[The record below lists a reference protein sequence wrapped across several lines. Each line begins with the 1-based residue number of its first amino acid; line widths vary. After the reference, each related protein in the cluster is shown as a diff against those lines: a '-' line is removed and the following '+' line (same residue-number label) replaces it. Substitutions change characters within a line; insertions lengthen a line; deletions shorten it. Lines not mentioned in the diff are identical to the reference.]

1 MTDSRRR
8 VEADELRSLAFDA
21 MPSEVAVL
29 DADGT
34 ILETNGCWT
43 TFAEDNGIA
52 FHPDMIGQNY
62 LDTCDAAEGDETA
75 TEAASG
81 IRSIIDGE
89 RESFQFEYPC
99 HSPDERRWFMM
110 RALPF
115 EYQGSRCVLVV
126 HTDIT
131 DRREAELAVEERNDQ
146 LTLLT
151 DVLSHDLRN
160 PLNVALGRAELLDGD
175 DEQVAA
181 VRSSLERM
189 NTIVEDAL
197 VLARKTDVE
206 QLSAVDLPTVVRDAW
221 SHVATADATLT
232 VEPIDRIE
240 ADESLLSQL
249 LENLFRNA
257 VEHSSTSPPSHARED
272 AVEHAGSDVTVVVGP
287 LDDASGFFVAD
298 DGPGVPAPDRD
309 EVFEPGYTT
318 NADEGGT
325 GLGLAIVDRIA
336 DAHGWSVRVTDGDD
350 GGARFEFS
358 GVTSA
363 S

>member
-1 MTDSRRR
+1 MTDHPQCVDRG
-8 VEADELRSLAFDA
+8 ELRSHAFEA
-21 MPSEVAVL
+21 FPSQVAVVDRDGVIL
-29 DADGT
+29 D
-34 ILETNGCWT
+34 TNGCWKGY
-43 TFAEDNGIA
+43 AVDNGVAI
-52 FHPDMIGQNY
+52 HPDMVGENY
-62 LDTCDAAEGDETA
+62 LDACDAAAGDGSA
-75 TEAASG
+75 TEAARG
-81 IRSIIDGE
+81 IRSIIEGE

-99 HSPDERRWFMM
+99 HSPDERRWFTM
-110 RALPF
+110 RARRLDD
-115 EYQGSRCVLVV
+115 GSNGQVLVV

-175 DEQVAA
+175 GEQAAA

-189 NTIVEDAL
+189 NTIIEDAL

-206 QLSAVDLPTVVRDAW
+206 RLSAVDLPTVVRDAW
-221 SHVATADATLT
+221 SHVATADAALT
-232 VEPIDRIE
+232 VQQIDRIE

-257 VEHSSTSPPSHARED
+257 VEH
-272 AVEHAGSDVTVVVGP
+272 AGEDVTVVVGP

-298 DGPGVPAPDRD
+298 DGPGVPAPDRE

-318 NADEGGT
+318 NSEEGGT
-325 GLGLAIVDRIA
+325 GLGLAIVERIA
-336 DAHGWSVRVTDGDD
+336 EAHGWSVRVTEGDE
-350 GGARFEFS
+350 GGARFEFV